1 MKLSPQSQHA
11 LMSMLVLASQQ
22 NGAQPIEEAPLVALS
37 GLSVRVRISVSYLE
51 QLFKQLREAN
61 LVVSQ
66 RGPDG
71 GYRLSR
77 PSSQITLAEV
87 ARAVNPERKAYMDP
101 SHQHLLDR
109 LNVHVDN
116 FLNSVTLADVLA
128 PVEQAEQEEPA
139 AAA

>member
-1 MKLSPQSQHA
+1 MKLSPQTQHA
-11 LMSMLVLASQQ
+11 LLSMLVLASQQ
-22 NGAQPIEEAPLVALS
+22 NGEQPVEEAPLVALS
-37 GLSVRVRISVSYLE
+37 GLSGRIRISVSYLE

-77 PSSQITLAEV
+77 ASSQITLAQV
-87 ARAVNPERKAYMDP
+87 ARAVNSERKAYMDEP
-101 SHQHLLDR
+101 HQHLLDK
-109 LNVHVDN
+109 LNVHIDK
-116 FLNSVTLADVLA
+116 FLNTVTLADILA
-128 PVEQAEQEEPA
+128 PVERVEPDESA

>member
-1 MKLSPQSQHA
+1 MKLSPQTQHA
-11 LMSMLVLASQQ
+11 LVSMLVLASQQ
-22 NGAQPIEEAPLVALS
+22 NGEQPIDEAPVVALS
-37 GLSVRVRISVSYLE
+37 GLSGRVRISVSYLE

-77 PSSQITLAEV
+77 PSSRITLAEV
-87 ARAVNPERKAYMDP
+87 ARAVNPERKAYMDERY
-101 SHQHLLDR
+101 QHLLDK
-109 LNVHVDN
+109 LDVHTDQ
-116 FLNSVTLADVLA
+116 FLDSVTLADVLA
-128 PVEQAEQEEPA
+128 PARQPCQNEPA

>member
-1 MKLSPQSQHA
+1 MKLSPQTQHA

-22 NGAQPIEEAPLVALS
+22 KEDQPIEEAPLVALS
-37 GLSVRVRISVSYLE
+37 GLSGRIRISVSYLE
-51 QLFKQLREAN
+51 QLFKQLREAS

-77 PSSQITLAEV
+77 ASSQITLAQV
-87 ARAVNPERKAYMDP
+87 ARAVNPQRKAYMDEP
-101 SHQHLLDR
+101 HQHLLDR
-109 LNVHVDN
+109 LNVHIDHFLDN
-116 FLNSVTLADVLA
+116 VTLADILA
-128 PVEQAEQEEPA
+128 PVEGTEKDEPA